1 MKNTKLIAAFVIGL
15 LAAVGCKSEYELLL
29 EGNDVD
35 AKYAAAFDY
44 FNQGKYQRASQLFE
58 SLSPLTNGTERADTV
73 QYYWGL
79 SNYRYRDYYLP
90 HRLPLQA
97 DPAL

>member
-35 AKYAAAFDY
+35 AK
-44 FNQGKYQRASQLFE
+44 
-58 SLSPLTNGTERADTV
+58 
-73 QYYWGL
+73 
-79 SNYRYRDYYLP
+79 
-90 HRLPLQA
+90 
-97 DPAL
+97 